1 MKYDQFVFFSA
12 MNFILNNFDNFL
24 SWKEDELIPLCSS
37 YLRTHYDLTER
48 SAERISIN
56 ALGEVQAKR
65 KGMSL
70 KIDSEQVVYI
80 HDSETRTT
88 YALTASMLRKIAP
101 KYGITLQHS

>member
-12 MNFILNNFDNFL
+12 MNFILNNIDNFL
-24 SWKEDELIPLCSS
+24 AGKEDKLIPLCTS
-37 YLRTHYDLTER
+37 YLKTQYDLTER

-70 KIDSEQVVYI
+70 KIDGEQVVYV

-88 YALTASMLRKIAP
+88 YALTASMLREIAP
-101 KYGITLQHS
+101 KYGVTFRHS

>member
-12 MNFILNNFDNFL
+12 MNFVLNNID
-24 SWKEDELIPLCSS
+24 KLIPLCTT
-37 YLRTHYDLTER
+37 YLKTQYDLTER

-70 KIDSEQVVYI
+70 KIDGEQVVYV

-88 YALTASMLRKIAP
+88 YALTASMLREIAP
-101 KYGITLQHS
+101 KYGVTLRHS